1 MKRDILI
8 NATDNESRIAIT
20 EDGKLAELYVDRPEK
35 ERIVGDIYLGKVKKV
50 MPGIKAAFIDIG
62 FPQDAFLHFS
72 DISDSIDSY
81 SAMMTDETEID
92 DTDEEETTSP
102 KQKVA
107 PKQNQKRQFKPVN
120 LKSGQD
126 VIVQITKEP
135 VAKKGVRVTTE
146 VSLPGRFL
154 VLLPFDEN
162 IGVSKRIQNFKEKK
176 RLRKIVRSI
185 LPSGFGA
192 IIRTNAEAQEEN
204 LLLNDLKSLIDSWR
218 EIEKL

>member
-81 SAMMTDETEID
+81 SAMITDETEID
-92 DTDEEETTSP
+92 DSDDEENTST
-102 KQKVA
+102 KQKNCS
-107 PKQNQKRQFKPVN
+107 KI
-120 LKSGQD
+120 KS
-126 VIVQITKEP
+126 
-135 VAKKGVRVTTE
+135 
-146 VSLPGRFL
+146 
-154 VLLPFDEN
+154 
-162 IGVSKRIQNFKEKK
+162 EKDRTS
-176 RLRKIVRSI
+176 RLI
-185 LPSGFGA
+185 
-192 IIRTNAEAQEEN
+192 
-204 LLLNDLKSLIDSWR
+204 
-218 EIEKL
+218 